1 MPLFKNLN
9 SLKVIDYIICLIPL
23 GSEPYR
29 FGPKVPFGK
38 PSMINKTIKT
48 NPPKYGSFIKM
59 ATKIQKKI

>member
-1 MPLFKNLN
+1 M
-9 SLKVIDYIICLIPL
+9 IICLIPL

-48 NPPKYGSFIKM
+48 NPPKYGSFIKI
-59 ATKIQKKI
+59 AYKIQIKI